1 VGFGAKPHK
10 NNERRNAMLLAVNV
24 ANKNISFAIFDD
36 LSAEPTVNF
45 SVASDIRK
53 TADEYVIL
61 VKQLL
66 DYSGIDAKAIDGAI
80 MASVVPTLNDVIRH
94 VILALTGKTPLV
106 VGPGVKTGFA
116 IRIDDPAEL
125 GADIVAN
132 ASAVVSTLKE
142 AKSEKPAIIL
152 DMGTVTTLFAINKNR
167 EVVGGAILPG
177 IDMSLDALHREAAL
191 LPSIELTGSAR
202 AIGKNTRESLIS
214 GVVLGQAAMIDGLID
229 RFEKELKCKSGEV
242 LLFATGE
249 KCKGV
254 IANCTRTFRYDPTL
268 TLKGLACI
276 YKNTVG

>member
-1 VGFGAKPHK
+1 
-10 NNERRNAMLLAVNV
+10 MLLAVNV
-24 ANKNISFAIFDD
+24 GNKNISFAIF
-36 LSAEPTVNF
+36 SGSEPEP
-45 SVASDIRK
+45 VAKFKIAADVQK

-66 DYSGIDAKAIDGAI
+66 DYSGIDGAAVDGAV
-80 MASVVPTLNDVIRH
+80 MASVVPPPNDVIRH
-94 VILALTGKTPLV
+94 VILALTGKTPII

-132 ASAVVSTLKE
+132 ASAVVSVLKE
-142 AKSEKPAIIL
+142 EKSEKPAIIL
-152 DMGTVTTLFAINKNR
+152 CMGTVTTLFAINKNR

-177 IDMSLDALHREAAL
+177 IGMSLDALHREAAL

-202 AIGKNTRESLIS
+202 AIGKNTKESLIS
-214 GVVLGQAAMIDGLID
+214 GVVLGQAAMIDGLVA
-229 RFEKELKCKSGEV
+229 RFEKELKIKAGEAV
-242 LLFATGE
+242 LFATGE
-249 KCKGV
+249 KCKPV
-254 IANCTRTFRYDPTL
+254 IGNCTSSFRYDPTL